1 LNEQLALSLADLG
14 KEPPGCTAT
23 GSSVIVVSV
32 LEEVR
37 EELRPISRAE
47 YAKMAELGLFEGE
60 RVELLYGAIV
70 TMSPTG
76 APHDGV
82 IQRLT
87 RLLILKLDPRAAIR
101 VQSSFIASE
110 SSQPQPDLA
119 VCAPHDYL
127 DEHPAEAWLV
137 IEVADSSR
145 RRDRGLKTRLYA
157 EVGIPEYWV
166 VDLQS
171 RLIEVYTD
179 IIGGKYSRVTPYRKG
194 AEIALVHFPD
204 VSLAVNEVLP

>member
-1 LNEQLALSLADLG
+1 
-14 KEPPGCTAT
+14 
-23 GSSVIVVSV
+23 V

-87 RLLILKLDPRAAIR
+87 RLLVLKLDPRAAIR
-101 VQSSFIASE
+101 VQSSFIASAN
-110 SSQPQPDLA
+110 SQPQPDLA
-119 VCAPHDYL
+119 VCPPHHYF

-145 RRDRGLKTRLYA
+145 RRDRGIKARLYA
-157 EVGIPEYWV
+157 EAGIPEYWV

-179 IIGGKYSRVTPYRKG
+179 IVGGQYSRVTPYPKG
-194 AEIALVHFPD
+194 TEIALVHFPD
-204 VSLAVNEVLP
+204 VRLAVNEVLP